1 MKTLELIITHLVP
14 RNKSYGAGLS
24 GSVGGEMEEK
34 VAEFGDDGDEVAS
47 ISADPSPG
55 CSCMTENVC
64 PTGECGMDVEQA
76 LEGI

>member
-1 MKTLELIITHLVP
+1 MKTLELIITHLRP
-14 RNKSYGAGLS
+14 RNKSYDAGLS

-34 VAEFGDDGDEVAS
+34 SAQFGVDGDEVAS

-55 CSCMTENVC
+55 CSCMAVNVC
-64 PTGECGMDVEQA
+64 LTGECGMGVEQA

>member
-34 VAEFGDDGDEVAS
+34 VAEFGDDGDEEAS

-55 CSCMTENVC
+55 CS
-64 PTGECGMDVEQA
+64 
-76 LEGI
+76 